1 MSPIVVIAGG
11 RATGDRVLLAF
22 IISLRQLSE
31 QERMMKRTMG
41 ITGILGALLVGALA
55 LVGLGFGLGPSGVAG
70 ASDGD
75 HTLTVNGQ
83 NYQSYKHSGDAIHW
97 ETPTPTVESA
107 SFPERQQVW
116 SDNGS
121 EQLPCEGGIHWISN
135 LNVLTVS
142 HCLEAPTTTST
153 TTTTTT
159 TTTLPETTT
168 TLPETTTT
176 LSETTT
182 TLSET
187 TTTAGDTTTTVAAV
201 FPPTSAAPTSTVAS
215 GGPVPPAAA
224 PPAQN
229 LPSTGS
235 SSWALVFLALAA
247 LGSGVGLVH
256 ASRRQ

>member
-1 MSPIVVIAGG
+1 
-11 RATGDRVLLAF
+11 
-22 IISLRQLSE
+22 
-31 QERMMKRTMG
+31 MKRTMG

-116 SDNGS
+116 GGNGS
-121 EQLPCEGGIHWISN
+121 EHLPCEGGIHWISN

-142 HCLEAPTTTST
+142 HCLEAPTTTS

-201 FPPTSAAPTSTVAS
+201 LPPTSAAPTSTVAS